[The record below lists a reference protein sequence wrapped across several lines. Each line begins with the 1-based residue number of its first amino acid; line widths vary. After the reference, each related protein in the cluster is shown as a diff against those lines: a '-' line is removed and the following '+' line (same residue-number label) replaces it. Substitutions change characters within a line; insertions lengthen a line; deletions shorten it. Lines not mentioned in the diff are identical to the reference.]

1 MKTLQIHIF
10 DFAKDSL
17 EHLEKLSKSILEEE
31 TLLEKKKKPL
41 TYRSFLGGRAALN
54 LLLQKNGLD
63 FRVVPHPEF
72 GFLQLSSRSG
82 EVSKN
87 WYCNISHTES
97 FAVAAISNCPVG
109 VDVEQKDRAIQK
121 VLTRIVSESE
131 LKEFNKAV
139 FPLKK
144 EIQNPHLLLWTGK
157 EAFSKAIGLGLRS
170 GLKDFFIDWKSEQPL
185 SGTTSISGPLTL
197 ENPALS
203 FSLQNKFLVS
213 ICHEKGLKPFYFS

>member
-10 DFAKDSL
+10 DFARESL
-17 EHLEKLSKSILEEE
+17 EHLERLAKGILTEGI
-31 TLLEKKKKPL
+31 LLEKKKKPL

-63 FRVVPHPEF
+63 FQVLPHPEF
-72 GFLQLSSRSG
+72 GFLQLSSKSG
-82 EVSKN
+82 EISKK

-109 VDVEQKDRAIQK
+109 VDVEQKDRDVQK
-121 VLTRIVSESE
+121 ALTRIVSESE
-131 LKEFNKAV
+131 LKEFENAD

-157 EAFSKAIGLGLRS
+157 EAFSKAIGLGLRR
-170 GLKDFFIDWKSEQPL
+170 GLRDFFIDWKSEQPL
-185 SGTTSISGPLTL
+185 PGTTSIPGPLLL

-213 ICHEKGLKPFYFS
+213 ICHEKGLNPFYFS